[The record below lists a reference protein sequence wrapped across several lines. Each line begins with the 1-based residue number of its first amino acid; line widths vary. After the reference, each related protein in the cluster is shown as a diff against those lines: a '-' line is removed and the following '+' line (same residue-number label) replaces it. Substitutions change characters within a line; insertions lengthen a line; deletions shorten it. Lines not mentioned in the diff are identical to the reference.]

1 MREVTTGTKK
11 SDYIENIVEN
21 GIEINDPKLVAE
33 KFKESKA

>member
-21 GIEINDPKLVAE
+21 GIEIHSWAQLT
-33 KFKESKA
+33 

>member
-21 GIEINDPKLVAE
+21 GIEINDPKL
-33 KFKESKA
+33 